1 LQKKDETNK
10 AKQEEGRRKAEQ
22 TTAQHNQYKKRLQK
36 KIKNKTNS
44 RAGQNHQD

>member
-10 AKQEEGRRKAEQ
+10 AQQEEGGRKAEQ

-36 KIKNKTNS
+36 IKIEQT
-44 RAGQNHQD
+44 GQNHQD